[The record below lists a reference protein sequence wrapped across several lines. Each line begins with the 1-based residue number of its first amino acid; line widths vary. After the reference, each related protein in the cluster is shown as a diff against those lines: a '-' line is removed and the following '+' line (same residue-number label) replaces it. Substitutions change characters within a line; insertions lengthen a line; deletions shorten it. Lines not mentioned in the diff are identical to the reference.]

1 MSHSAQVVAS
11 ETAAPRGHGS
21 LVAKLAIAM
30 LLGLA
35 LQPAGAQESSAP
47 AAAATPEEEATKA
60 AADAKAAEAK
70 ATEEEGMQQVGE
82 EIVVTARKREENL
95 QEVPIAV
102 TAVSGDRLQETAAA
116 DISELQSQVPNLTIY
131 QGRNQSSTLTAFI
144 RGIGQADPLWG
155 VDPGV
160 GLYIDDVY
168 LARPQGALLDVFDV
182 SRVEVLR
189 GPQGTLYGKNTI
201 GGAIKY
207 VTQPL
212 TDDRSAMFSF
222 SPGTQSNLDFR
233 ASFAGALV
241 PGKLRGKLALASLQH
256 DGYGTNLFT
265 GRDVSD
271 KKTLAGR
278 GSLDWLVSE
287 DVKVQFSLDFTR
299 DDAEPKGYQR
309 LAANPLCPLFLGR
322 TCPPNDSRWDTQSGL
337 APVNGTDSMGASM
350 VVSWHVNDSWL
361 FKSIS
366 AYRESDSE
374 NNIDFDTTPA
384 RITDVQA
391 TYYDNQISQEFQMV
405 YDAGTKLTGVLGL
418 YYFDGEAG
426 GLVKNIF
433 LNRLFGTTDGKTLT
447 NSIALFGDGSYAF
460 SDRLTLNLGL
470 RATREK
476 KNGIAYNA
484 GYTDDTFSRVS
495 VVTADYDKDVTFD
508 SIAPKLG
515 LDYKFSDAVMGYVT
529 VSQGFK
535 SGGFNVRAQAT
546 VFPESA
552 EPFDDEVLTVG
563 EVGLKTALADGQLIL
578 NSAVFY
584 GKYKDVQVS
593 TFTAYDS
600 NGDGVEDAFFGNFL
614 NAGNATMKGVEVE
627 FDASSHSVD
636 WFSVNGYVSYLDLTP
651 DEFLDANHDGFV
663 DTQVISNAPE
673 FTGGLHLNFDFPAF
687 GGLIT
692 ASVGG
697 NYRDDAILTNEGGPY
712 PGRPGQPLLPISQS
726 AYETYDAWVSWL
738 SPNARWRFAV
748 NGKNLT
754 DEEYLT
760 NGYNIPSLG
769 ILTGSYGAPRTVLAT
784 IEYRFF

>member
-1 MSHSAQVVAS
+1 MNELADVTAMA
-11 ETAAPRGHGS
+11 TAAPHGRRL
-21 LVAKLAIAM
+21 LVAQLALLA
-30 LLGLA
+30 LLGLG
-35 LQPAGAQESSAP
+35 LSPAEAQESTPPPAD
-47 AAAATPEEEATKA
+47 AAA
-60 AADAKAAEAK
+60 AAEAK
-70 ATEEEGMQQVGE
+70 VQDDATAAAHAADEAPMDEVGE

-102 TAVSGDRLQETAAA
+102 TAVSGDRLEETAAA
-116 DISELQSQVPNLTIY
+116 DISELQGQVPNLTVY

-168 LARPQGALLDVFDV
+168 VARPQGALLDVYDV
-182 SRVEVLR
+182 SRIEVLR

-207 VTQPL
+207 VSHAL
-212 TDDRSAMFSF
+212 TDEPAAMISF
-222 SPGTQSNLDFR
+222 SPGTQANLDFR
-233 ASFAGALV
+233 ASLAGALV
-241 PGKLRGKLALASLQH
+241 PGKLRGKLAVASLEH
-256 DGYGTNLFT
+256 EGYGTNLFT
-265 GRDVSD
+265 GREVSD
-271 KKTLAGR
+271 RKTFAAR
-278 GSLDWLVSE
+278 GGLDWLLS
-287 DVKVQFSLDFTR
+287 DAVKVQFSLDVTQ

-309 LAANPLCPLFLGR
+309 LQANALCPLFLGAP
-322 TCPPNDSRWDTQSGL
+322 CPPLDDRWDTQSGL

-350 VVSWHVNDSWL
+350 VISWDVNDAWL
-361 FKSIS
+361 FKSIT

-384 RITDVQA
+384 RIVDVSA
-391 TYYDNQISQEFQMV
+391 TYYDNQISQEFQLV
-405 YDAGTKLTGVLGL
+405 YDAGDKLTGVFGF

-433 LNRLFGTTDGKTLT
+433 LNRIFGTTDGKTLT
-447 NSIALFGDGSYAF
+447 DSLALFGEGSYSF
-460 SDRLTLNLGL
+460 SDRWTFNLGL
-470 RATREK
+470 RATRET

-484 GYTDDTFSRVS
+484 GYTDDTFTV
-495 VVTADYDKDVTFD
+495 VNAVTADYDKDVTFD

-515 LDYKFSDAVMGYVT
+515 FDYRFSDDVMGYVNL
-529 VSQGFK
+529 SQGFK
-535 SGGFNVRAQAT
+535 SGGFNVRAQST

-563 EVGLKTALADGQLIL
+563 EAGLKSVLADGHLVL
-578 NSAVFY
+578 NTAVFY
-584 GKYKDVQVS
+584 GKYEDVQVS

-627 FDASSHSVD
+627 FDISSHKVD
-636 WFSVNGYVSYLDLTP
+636 WFSVNGFVSYLDLTP
-651 DEFLDANHDGFV
+651 DEFLDENHDGFV

-673 FTGGLHLNFDFPAF
+673 FTGGLHLNFDFPVL
-687 GGLIT
+687 GGLLT

-697 NYRDDAILTNEGGPY
+697 AYRDDAILTNEGGQY
-712 PGRPGQPLLPISQS
+712 PGRPGQPLLPLAQP
-726 AYETYDAWVSWL
+726 AYELYDAWVSWL
-738 SPNARWRFAV
+738 SPDANWRFAI

-754 DEEYLT
+754 DEEYIT

-769 ILTGSYGAPRTVLAT
+769 VVTGSYGAPRTVLAT

>member
-1 MSHSAQVVAS
+1 MSHLARVEAS
-11 ETAAPRGHGS
+11 ETAGPRGRWL
-21 LVAKLAIAM
+21 LVASLALAA
-30 LLGLA
+30 LLGLGP
-35 LQPAGAQESSAP
+35 QPAGAQESTAAP
-47 AAAATPEEEATKA
+47 AASATDDA
-60 AADAKAAEAK
+60 AAKSAEAK
-70 ATEEEGMQQVGE
+70 AAEEEGMQQVGE
-82 EIVVTARKREENL
+82 EIVVTARKREEHL
-95 QEVPIAV
+95 QDVPIAV
-102 TAVSGDRLQETAAA
+102 TAVSGDRLEETAAA
-116 DISELQSQVPNLTIY
+116 DISELQTQVPNLTIY
-131 QGRNQSSTLTAFI
+131 QGRNQSTTLTAFI

-168 LARPQGALLDVFDV
+168 LARPQGALLDVYDV
-182 SRVEVLR
+182 SRIEVLR

-207 VTQPL
+207 VSTPL
-212 TDDRSAMFSF
+212 TDDTTAMISF

-233 ASFAGALV
+233 ANFAGALV
-241 PGKLRGKLALASLQH
+241 PGKLRGKLAVASLQH
-256 DGYGTNLFT
+256 EGYGTNLFT

-271 KKTLAGR
+271 RKTLAAR
-278 GSLDWLVSE
+278 GGLDWLVS
-287 DVKVQFSLDFTR
+287 DDIKVAFSLDVSR

-337 APVNGTDSMGASM
+337 APVNGTDSLGASM
-350 VVSWHVNDSWL
+350 VVSWNMSDAWL

-366 AYRESDSE
+366 AYRKSDSD

-433 LNRLFGTTDGKTLT
+433 LNRIFGTTDGKTLT

-460 SDRLTLNLGL
+460 TDRLTLNLGL

-484 GYTDDTFSRVS
+484 GYTDDTFSHVS

-563 EVGLKTALADGQLIL
+563 EVGLKTALADGQLTL

-627 FDASSHSVD
+627 FDASSHAID
-636 WFSVNGYVSYLDLTP
+636 WFGVNGYLSYLDLTP
-651 DEFLDANHDGFV
+651 DEFLDSNHDGFV
-663 DTQVISNAPE
+663 DTQVITNAPE

-687 GGLIT
+687 GGLLT

-697 NYRDDAILTNEGGPY
+697 AYRDDAILTNEGGPY
-712 PGRPGQPLLPISQS
+712 PGRPGQPLLPISQPS
-726 AYETYDAWVSWL
+726 YELYDAWISWL
-738 SPNARWRFAV
+738 SPSANWRIGI

-769 ILTGSYGAPRTVLAT
+769 ILTGSYGATRTVLAT

>member
-1 MSHSAQVVAS
+1 MKHLPEVKVS
-11 ETAAPRGHGS
+11 ETAAPPGRWPGFAGWTFAAA
-21 LVAKLAIAM
+21 LVAA
-30 LLGLA
+30 LGFA
-35 LQPAGAQESSAP
+35 AQPAGAQEP
-47 AAAATPEEEATKA
+47 ATPPAADAAQAAATTDKETT
-60 AADAKAAEAK
+60 AKAAE
-70 ATEEEGMQQVGE
+70 EETMEQVGE
-82 EIVVTARKREENL
+82 EIIVTARKREENL

-102 TAVSGDRLQETAAA
+102 TAVSGDRLEETAAA
-116 DISELQSQVPNLTIY
+116 DISELQGQVPNLTVY
-131 QGRNQSSTLTAFI
+131 QGRNQSSTLTAFV

-168 LARPQGALLDVFDV
+168 LARPQGALLDVYDV
-182 SRVEVLR
+182 SRIEVLR

-207 VTQPL
+207 VSSPL
-212 TDDRSAMFSF
+212 TDDKSAMISF

-233 ASFAGALV
+233 ANLAGALI
-241 PGKLRGKLALASLQH
+241 PGKLRGKLAIASLQH
-256 DGYGTNLFT
+256 EGYGTNLLT

-271 KKTLAGR
+271 RKTVAAR
-278 GSLDWLVSE
+278 GGLDWLVS
-287 DVKVQFSLDFTR
+287 DDLKVQFSLDFTQ
-299 DDAEPKGYQR
+299 DEAEPKGYQR
-309 LAANPLCPLFLGR
+309 LAANPLCPAFLGV
-322 TCPPNDSRWDTQSGL
+322 TCPPNDDRWDTQSGL

-350 VVSWHVNDSWL
+350 VISWDFAEAWL
-361 FKSIS
+361 FKSIT

-384 RITDVQA
+384 RIVDVQA
-391 TYYDNQISQEFQMV
+391 TYYDNQVSQEFQLV
-405 YDAGTKLTGVLGL
+405 YDAGTNLTGVLGL

-433 LNRLFGTTDGKTLT
+433 LNRIFGTTDGKTLT
-447 NSIALFGDGSYAF
+447 DSIALFGDGSYAF
-460 SDRLTLNLGL
+460 SDRLRLNVGL

-476 KNGIAYNA
+476 KNGIAFNA
-484 GYTDDTFSRVS
+484 GYTNDTFT
-495 VVTADYDKDVTFD
+495 VVNAITANYDKDVTFD
-508 SIAPKLG
+508 SLAPKLG

-529 VSQGFK
+529 VSEGFK

-546 VFPESA
+546 IFPESA

-563 EVGLKTALADGQLIL
+563 EVGVKSVLADGQLVL
-578 NSAVFY
+578 NSALFY

-627 FDASSHSVD
+627 FDSSSRSID
-636 WFSVNGYVSYLDLTP
+636 WFSVNGYLSYLDLTP
-651 DEFLDANHDGFV
+651 DEVLDSNHDGFV
-663 DTQVISNAPE
+663 DTQVITNAPE
-673 FTGGLHLNFDFPAF
+673 FTGALHLNFDFPVM
-687 GGLIT
+687 GGLLT

-697 NYRDDAILTNEGGPY
+697 AYRDDAILTNEGGPY
-712 PGRPGQPLLPISQS
+712 PGRPGQPLRPISQPS
-726 AYETYDAWVSWL
+726 YETYDAWVSWL
-738 SPNARWRFAV
+738 SPNARWRFAI
-748 NGKNLT
+748 NGKNLS

-769 ILTGSYGAPRTVLAT
+769 ILTGSYGAPRTVLGT
-784 IEYRFF
+784 IEFRFF